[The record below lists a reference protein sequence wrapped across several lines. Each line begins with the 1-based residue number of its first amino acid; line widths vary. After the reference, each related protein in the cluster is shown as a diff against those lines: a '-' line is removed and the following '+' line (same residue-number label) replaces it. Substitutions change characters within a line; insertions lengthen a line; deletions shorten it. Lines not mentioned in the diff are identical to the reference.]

1 MSNILF
7 GNMGRRSFLKSAGA
21 AGLAVGGTMIGIT
34 KSAHASEFEIN
45 MQLGWLAS
53 NGQLGEVAAD
63 ALGYYKAEGLT
74 LKISPGGPS
83 VDGVAS
89 VASGSANIGQ
99 VSSSPSLMMARAAGI
114 PIKCFASGYQQ
125 HPFTYFSLKT
135 NPINTPEDMIG
146 KTIGTQGTAKIL
158 LRALL
163 AKHQIKES
171 DVDIVVMGGDMA
183 PLMTGQVDAV
193 SGWQS
198 NINALKI
205 LGDQRNDMRLW
216 DAGIQLYAN
225 PYYASDD
232 NLKNHPDKF
241 EGFIRATAKGWGWVH
256 ANPMEAAELLVK
268 RYPNL
273 NIEAEREAVPLI
285 LSYVF
290 NSETKAG
297 GWGTMRR
304 ENWESQIKT
313 YSDLGQ
319 FKKGAP
325 KLDDVM
331 TTSILDATVNDRPK
345 IG

>member
-1 MSNILF
+1 MSNSFSGKLD
-7 GNMGRRSFLKSAGA
+7 RRHFLKGVGA

-34 KSAHASEFEIN
+34 KSAHASDFQIE

-63 ALGYYKAEGLT
+63 ALGYYKAEGLSLNIT
-74 LKISPGGPS
+74 PGGPN

-89 VASGSANIGQ
+89 VASGRANVGQ
-99 VSSSPSLMMARAAGI
+99 VSSSPSMMLARAAGI

-125 HPFTYFSLKT
+125 HPFTYFSLKK

-146 KTIGTQGTAKIL
+146 KKIGTQGTAKIL

-163 AKHQIKES
+163 AKHQVKES
-171 DVDIVVMGGDMA
+171 DVEIVVMGSDMA

-193 SGWQS
+193 TGWQS

-225 PYYASDD
+225 PYYTTDE
-232 NLKNHPDKF
+232 NLKNHADKF
-241 EGFIRATAKGWGWVH
+241 EGFVRATAKGWGWVH
-256 ANPMEAAELLVK
+256 ANPMKAAELLVK
-268 RYPNL
+268 RYPAL
-273 NIEAEREAVPLI
+273 NIEAEKEAVPLI

-290 NSETKAG
+290 NSETRTG

-304 ENWESQIKT
+304 ENWGAQIKT

-331 TTSILDATVNDRPK
+331 TTAILDATASDRPM

>member
-1 MSNILF
+1 MKKQIDSSINRRQVLK
-7 GNMGRRSFLKSAGA
+7 GMGVAGVA
-21 AGLAVGGTMIGIT
+21 ISGTMIGIT
-34 KSAHASEFEIN
+34 EAAAAGEFEIN

-63 ALGYYKAEGLT
+63 SLGYYAAEGLT
-74 LKISPGGPS
+74 LNITPGGPN

-89 VASGSANIGQ
+89 VASGRANIGQ
-99 VSSSPSLMMARAAGI
+99 LSSSPSLMLARAAGI
-114 PIKCFASGYQQ
+114 PIKCFATGYQQ
-125 HPFTYFSLKT
+125 HPFTYFSLKS

-146 KTIGTQGTAKIL
+146 KKIGTQGTAKIL

-163 AKHQIKES
+163 AKHQINEA
-171 DVDIVVMGGDMA
+171 DVEIIVMGGDMA

-193 SGWQS
+193 TGWQS

-216 DAGIQLYAN
+216 DAGVQLYAN
-225 PYYASDD
+225 PYYTTDDILQNNSDQIEAFVRATSKGWAWVYA
-232 NLKNHPDKF
+232 NPDK
-241 EGFIRATAKGWGWVH
+241 
-256 ANPMEAAELLVK
+256 AAELLVE

-273 NIEAEREAVPLI
+273 NIEAEKEAVPLI

-290 NSETKAG
+290 NNETKQS
-297 GWGTMRR
+297 GWGTMSK
-304 ENWESQIKT
+304 ENWTTQINT

-319 FKKGAP
+319 FKKSTP
-325 KLDDVM
+325 TVDDVM
-331 TTSILDATVNDRPK
+331 TLSILDATANDRPK